1 MPCRVPT
8 TASGE
13 GCAVRGLVSGAPCV
27 GRLVPTEVPCS
38 QGVGLEGLASVPAGS
53 GLQRLRVSRGGQ
65 GPPAPWLY
73 LGQGE
78 GHCPCVPQSSP
89 SPPAP
94 CCTGSTAHPQR
105 GKSKG
110 SQVGAMFFIAT
121 PSLLMPCNQSVH
133 RWLIMAVIAFLLPR
147 PPTGRC
153 IGTDLPLPKPT
164 RMLQDS
170 ERVTSAGVSFPRCPA
185 LHWHPTRHQE
195 GRWAPHLL
203 SDLCVGAKDWFG
215 LFVSDGARWYILYFN
230 FN

>member
-1 MPCRVPT
+1 MCPAASPRLHLGKDVPSEDSSPENP
-8 TASGE
+8 AWDGRYLPR
-13 GCAVRGLVSGAPCV
+13 CLVVRGWFGGSSV
-27 GRLVPTEVPCS
+27 GPSWLW
-38 QGVGLEGLASVPAGS
+38 
-53 GLQRLRVSRGGQ
+53 VSRGGQ
-65 GPPAPWLY
+65 APPAPWLY

-94 CCTGSTAHPQR
+94 CCPGSTAHPQR

-110 SQVGAMFFIAT
+110 RWVGATFFIAT

-133 RWLIMAVIAFLLPR
+133 KWLIMALIAFLLLR

-153 IGTDLPLPKPT
+153 ICTDLPLLKPT
-164 RMLQDS
+164 RVLQDS
-170 ERVTSAGVSFPRCPA
+170 ERVTSAWVSFPRCPA
-185 LHWHPTRHQE
+185 LRWHPARHQE
-195 GRWAPHLL
+195 GRWAPRLL
-203 SDLCVGAKDWFG
+203 SDLYVGAKDWFG